1 MKDVKYRAS
10 MTRSAFVA
18 MKGGQSTWEG
28 LRTIQIAAVFAA
40 AGSASLAADSAPL
53 PL

>member
-1 MKDVKYRAS
+1 MKDVKYGAS

-28 LRTIQIAAVFAA
+28 GTIQIAAVFAA
-40 AGSASLAADSAPL
+40 VGSASLAADSAPL